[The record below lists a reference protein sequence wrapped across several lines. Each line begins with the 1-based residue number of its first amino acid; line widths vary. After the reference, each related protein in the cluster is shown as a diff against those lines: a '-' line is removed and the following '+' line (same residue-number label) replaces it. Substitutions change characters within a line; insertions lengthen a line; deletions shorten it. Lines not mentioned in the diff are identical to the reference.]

1 LKDVEV
7 YRGLLEEF
15 IGKMIRPEA
24 GQFRIEITTLRII
37 LDRSSRK
44 DPLLMKVSLNDNGRL
59 TCDLPDNEDS
69 LLALKVYLQKSTDFI
84 SSLIGEEVARDL
96 IAEYIS
102 ENESYISENVI
113 TRPVVVESLPE
124 PFKEL
129 VTQLEQRSGGG
140 SDHAEILHLFTE
152 VFNAYL
158 RDLSKFTDLSAFKL
172 KLGILRE
179 QHVLLRSM
187 NLRKNNTIEID
198 APVWANATESDV
210 GGALTSA
217 FNSLVALSSFLM
229 GKEEATRKGVQALRE
244 NFDGREDLLSRYV
257 PLDNLM
263 EGALRQ
269 KVSTGIHLLDK
280 RMKGGLP
287 KGASI
292 LLLAPGGIERD
303 LFMARMFSIG
313 VAQGGSLIYV
323 TSRDPPRSFR
333 TLMRTNG
340 LDPEKL
346 EELGRL
352 RIVDWFSWRGERI
365 IGVERDGYA
374 LKSSKILSNLGIAIG
389 KAIREVK
396 FSNIEIAYI
405 QIISSAVNIFDFP
418 QVYNFILRLRAKFKE
433 EGISAIYLLEKE
445 SVGPDDLMKIKEA
458 FDGMIELKRTETASV
473 IEREIV
479 VHSLSGV
486 DFDHRPVGLTVVDGR
501 LTETAPE
508 GPEAPLERTP
518 GSFRSPAYDS
528 GRLEKAEN
536 GGPSD
541 GTLQIHGDPKQGRD
555 IILVPPIPHPEKKRK
570 KMDAPESK
578 VKPPGSVII
587 VPPVKMR
594 PLVRRKVLKGPAKE
608 EAMDEFVLDSNPENM
623 LADAMS
629 TIDELLG
636 DERPKKSSAVRPIR
650 IRRKI

>member
-1 LKDVEV
+1 
-7 YRGLLEEF
+7 
-15 IGKMIRPEA
+15 
-24 GQFRIEITTLRII
+24 
-37 LDRSSRK
+37 
-44 DPLLMKVSLNDNGRL
+44 
-59 TCDLPDNEDS
+59 
-69 LLALKVYLQKSTDFI
+69 
-84 SSLIGEEVARDL
+84 
-96 IAEYIS
+96 
-102 ENESYISENVI
+102 
-113 TRPVVVESLPE
+113 
-124 PFKEL
+124 
-129 VTQLEQRSGGG
+129 
-140 SDHAEILHLFTE
+140 
-152 VFNAYL
+152 
-158 RDLSKFTDLSAFKL
+158 
-172 KLGILRE
+172 
-179 QHVLLRSM
+179 
-187 NLRKNNTIEID
+187 
-198 APVWANATESDV
+198 
-210 GGALTSA
+210 
-217 FNSLVALSSFLM
+217 
-229 GKEEATRKGVQALRE
+229 
-244 NFDGREDLLSRYV
+244 
-257 PLDNLM
+257 
-263 EGALRQ
+263 
-269 KVSTGIHLLDK
+269 
-280 RMKGGLP
+280 
-287 KGASI
+287 
-292 LLLAPGGIERD
+292 
-303 LFMARMFSIG
+303 
-313 VAQGGSLIYV
+313 
-323 TSRDPPRSFR
+323 
-333 TLMRTNG
+333 MRTNG

-389 KAIREVK
+389 KAIREVR
-396 FSNIEIAYI
+396 FSNIEIAYV

-458 FDGMIELKRTETASV
+458 FDGLIELKRTETASV

-518 GSFRSPAYDS
+518 GSFRSPAYDA

-541 GTLQIHGDPKQGRD
+541 ETLQIHGDSEHGRD

-570 KMDAPESK
+570 KMDAPKSK

-594 PLVRRKVLKGPAKE
+594 PLVRRTVLKGPAKE
-608 EAMDEFVLDSNPENM
+608 EAMDEFILDSNPENM

-636 DERPKKSSAVRPIR
+636 DERPKKASAVRPIR